1 MDDLDLIINKNKK
14 LIEELSILLKLI
26 KETNMIFFGITS
38 SAEIDSNLKKIF
50 DDEVSFDYP
59 NENDR
64 LDLINEIIKTF
75 PISKDIDIKSIN
87 LKLSGYSNSEIIK
100 LFKNAFNK
108 LSGDEKIIK
117 ELLINSDGFQNVK
130 LNDIGGLDDVKKRLE
145 EMIIWP
151 LIHEEK
157 YKKLNLKVPSGI
169 VIIEKR
175 NFVIWSSRNGKDNDC
190 KSE

>member
-117 ELLINSDGFQNVK
+117 ELLINNDGFQNVK

-190 KSE
+190 KGE